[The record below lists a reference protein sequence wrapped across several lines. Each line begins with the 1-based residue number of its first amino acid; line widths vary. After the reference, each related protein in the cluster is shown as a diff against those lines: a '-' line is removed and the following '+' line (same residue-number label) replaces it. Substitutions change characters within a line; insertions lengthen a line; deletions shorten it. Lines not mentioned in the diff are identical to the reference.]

1 MTRLPPLETLRV
13 FEVACR
19 HGSYSEA
26 ARELHV
32 THSAV
37 SQRIRQLEEELGLTL
52 FERQGNRM
60 VPTPS
65 GLRLQAGVKGAFS
78 ELNAALGNIKTRRT
92 EAEIAVSLLPVMAA
106 RWLVPRLPRFTA
118 RYPHINLHIKTGQSL
133 ANFKSDGVD
142 IAIRF
147 GTGDWKGLRAIKLLD
162 EELFPVCSP
171 SLNDGRLP
179 KDPASMLSEPLLI
192 DRNVSWRAWFRSA
205 GVTLDRDRGHFL
217 HRYERPDGSRGG
229 RTRDCARPPLVHA
242 IGYTGGKAGSP
253 VRTQLASFSLPLCGL
268 PDRFGIQPGAG
279 GFPGLAVR
287 RGPTHLGSA
296 SKLADSGKQQL
307 QDRRLIR
314 FMVSEDQVERG
325 HFSLHRTSGY

>member
-65 GLRLQAGVKGAFS
+65 GLRLQAGVKNAFS
-78 ELNAALGNIKTRRT
+78 EMNAAFASLQTRRT
-92 EAEIAVSLLPVMAA
+92 DAEITVSLLPVMAG
-106 RWLVPRLPRFTA
+106 RWLVPRLSRFTA
-118 RYPHINLHIKTGQSL
+118 RFPHIKLHIKTGQSL

-147 GTGDWKGLRAIKLLD
+147 GTGDWTGLRAIKLLD
-162 EELFPVCSP
+162 EEFFPVCSP
-171 SLNDGRLP
+171 GLNDGRLP
-179 KDPASMLSEPLLI
+179 KDPLSMLSQPLLI
-192 DRNVSWRAWFRSA
+192 DRNLSWHAWFKSA
-205 GVTLDRDRGHFL
+205 GVKLDRDITGTSFTDTNAL
-217 HRYERPDGSRGG
+217 MEAAVMGQGIALG
-229 RTRDCARPPLVHA
+229 RLSFTQSDILAGKLVRLSEHSLRVAYSHYAVHPIASESNPALVTFRDWLVEEATRA
-242 IGYTGGKAGSP
+242 
-253 VRTQLASFSLPLCGL
+253 
-268 PDRFGIQPGAG
+268 
-279 GFPGLAVR
+279 
-287 RGPTHLGSA
+287 
-296 SKLADSGKQQL
+296 
-307 QDRRLIR
+307 
-314 FMVSEDQVERG
+314 
-325 HFSLHRTSGY
+325 

>member
-65 GLRLQAGVKGAFS
+65 GLRLQAGVKNAFS
-78 ELNAALGNIKTRRT
+78 EMNAAFASLQTRRT
-92 EAEIAVSLLPVMAA
+92 DAEITVSLLPVMAG
-106 RWLVPRLPRFTA
+106 RWLVPRLSRFTA
-118 RYPHINLHIKTGQSL
+118 RFPHIKLHIKTGQSL

-162 EELFPVCSP
+162 EEFFPVCSP
-171 SLNDGRLP
+171 GLNDGRLP
-179 KDPASMLSEPLLI
+179 KDPLSMLSQPLLI
-192 DRNVSWRAWFRSA
+192 DRNLSWHAWFKSA
-205 GVTLDRDRGHFL
+205 GVKLGRDITGTSFTDTNAL
-217 HRYERPDGSRGG
+217 MEAAVMGQGIALG
-229 RTRDCARPPLVHA
+229 RLSFTQSDILAGKLVRLSEHSLRVVYSHYAVHPIASESNPALVTFRDWLVEEARRA
-242 IGYTGGKAGSP
+242 
-253 VRTQLASFSLPLCGL
+253 
-268 PDRFGIQPGAG
+268 
-279 GFPGLAVR
+279 
-287 RGPTHLGSA
+287 
-296 SKLADSGKQQL
+296 
-307 QDRRLIR
+307 
-314 FMVSEDQVERG
+314 
-325 HFSLHRTSGY
+325 

>member
-1 MTRLPPLETLRV
+1 MLAFLTIEKWPVYPPLETLRV

-65 GLRLQAGVKGAFS
+65 GLRLQEGVKGAFS
-78 ELNAALGNIKTRRT
+78 ELNAALGNIRTRRT
-92 EAEIAVSLLPVMAA
+92 EAEITVSLLPVMAA

-118 RYPHINLHIKTGQSL
+118 RYPRINLHIKTGQSL

-147 GTGDWKGLRAIKLLD
+147 GTGDWKGLRVIKLLD
-162 EELFPVCSP
+162 EELFSGVQPEPQRRAIAEGARVDVIGAAADRPQRVVARLVQVCRC
-171 SLNDGRLP
+171 D
-179 KDPASMLSEPLLI
+179 A
-192 DRNVSWRAWFRSA
+192 
-205 GVTLDRDRGHFL
+205 
-217 HRYERPDGSRGG
+217 
-229 RTRDCARPPLVHA
+229 
-242 IGYTGGKAGSP
+242 
-253 VRTQLASFSLPLCGL
+253 
-268 PDRFGIQPGAG
+268 
-279 GFPGLAVR
+279 
-287 RGPTHLGSA
+287 
-296 SKLADSGKQQL
+296 
-307 QDRRLIR
+307 
-314 FMVSEDQVERG
+314 
-325 HFSLHRTSGY
+325 

>member
-60 VPTPS
+60 VPTSS
-65 GLRLQAGVKGAFS
+65 GLRLQAGIKSAFS
-78 ELNAALGNIKTRRT
+78 EMNAALASIRTRRT
-92 EAEIAVSLLPVMAA
+92 DAEITVSLLPVMAA
-106 RWLVPRLPRFTA
+106 RWLVPRLSSFRARF
-118 RYPHINLHIKTGQSL
+118 PHINLHIKTGQSL

-162 EELFPVCSP
+162 EEFFPVCSP
-171 SLNDGRLP
+171 SLNGGRLP
-179 KDPASMLSEPLLI
+179 KDPASMLSQPLLI
-192 DRNVSWRAWFRSA
+192 DRNLSWHGWFKSA
-205 GVTLDRDRGHFL
+205 GLKLDRDITGTSFTDTNALMEAAVMGQGIALGRLSFTRSEIG
-217 HRYERPDGSRGG
+217 RASCRERWE
-229 RTRDCARPPLVHA
+229 
-242 IGYTGGKAGSP
+242 I
-253 VRTQLASFSLPLCGL
+253 
-268 PDRFGIQPGAG
+268 
-279 GFPGLAVR
+279 
-287 RGPTHLGSA
+287 
-296 SKLADSGKQQL
+296 
-307 QDRRLIR
+307 
-314 FMVSEDQVERG
+314 SE
-325 HFSLHRTSGY
+325 